1 MDYNENNKALKDEL
15 DYDNLPQVEQ
25 LQIDLTFAIS
35 ELSILEKRHAKLE
48 QKVAKAKQML
58 EPFIESNGIALIV
71 FKQLNN

>member
-1 MDYNENNKALKDEL
+1 MKYNENNKALKDEL

-48 QKVAKAKQML
+48 QKIEKAKQML
-58 EPFIESNGIALIV
+58 EPFIESNGLSLIV

>member
-1 MDYNENNKALKDEL
+1 MKYNENNKALKDEL

-48 QKVAKAKQML
+48 QKIEKAKEML
-58 EPFIESNGIALIV
+58 EPFIEYNGIALIV

>member
-1 MDYNENNKALKDEL
+1 MSYNENNKALKDEL

-25 LQIDLTFAIS
+25 LKIDLTFAIS

-48 QKVAKAKQML
+48 QKIEKAKQML
-58 EPFIESNGIALIV
+58 EPFIEYNGIALIV

>member
-1 MDYNENNKALKDEL
+1 MNYNENNKALKHEL
-15 DYDNLPQVEQ
+15 DYDNLPHVEQ

-48 QKVAKAKQML
+48 QKIEKAKEML

>member
-1 MDYNENNKALKDEL
+1 
-15 DYDNLPQVEQ
+15 

-48 QKVAKAKQML
+48 QKIEKAKQML

-71 FKQLNN
+71 FNQLNN

>member
-1 MDYNENNKALKDEL
+1 MKYNENNKAFKDEL
-15 DYDNLPQVEQ
+15 DYDNLSQVEQ

-35 ELSILEKRHAKLE
+35 ELSTLEKKHAKLVE
-48 QKVAKAKQML
+48 KVAKANEML